1 MAVNREELREL
12 CKKLNLY
19 HLSRIDTFDIDI
31 KDKLAYVKYLLEYE
45 LTERHKKVMN
55 KNRMASH
62 LPKVKGE
69 LKFNGIDEWNFEDV
83 KKLKWLE
90 NNMNLIIIGKCGSGK
105 TALATTL
112 GNLAIEKGYKVY
124 YIKVDEYLHILNN
137 VNDYKEKN
145 VYAKIKESDLIILD
159 ELMYLPMSTEDV
171 VKLYRSIMY
180 LSEVRSFIFITN
192 RRLQEWID
200 LIEDRHTMETVVDR
214 IANGSRQ
221 IFLN

>member
-1 MAVNREELREL
+1 MATNKEELREL
-12 CKKLNLY
+12 CRKLNLF
-19 HLSRIDTFDIDI
+19 HLSRIDSFDIDI
-31 KDKLAYVKYLLEYE
+31 KDKQAYFKYLLEYE
-45 LTERHKKVMN
+45 FEERHKKVMN

-62 LPKVKGE
+62 LPKIKGE

-105 TALATTL
+105 TALAVTL
-112 GNLAIEKGYKVY
+112 GNIAIEKGYKVY

-137 VNDYKEKN
+137 ANGYKEKN
-145 VYAKIKESDLIILD
+145 AYAKIKESDLIILD
-159 ELMYLPMSTEDV
+159 ELMYLPMTTEDV

>member
-1 MAVNREELREL
+1 
-12 CKKLNLY
+12 
-19 HLSRIDTFDIDI
+19 
-31 KDKLAYVKYLLEYE
+31 
-45 LTERHKKVMN
+45 
-55 KNRMASH
+55 MASH

-90 NNMNLIIIGKCGSGK
+90 SNMNLIIIGKCGSGK
-105 TALATTL
+105 TALAVTL
-112 GNLAIEKGYKVY
+112 GNIAIEKGYKVY

-137 VNDYKEKN
+137 ANGYKEKN
-145 VYAKIKESDLIILD
+145 AYAKIKESDLIILD
-159 ELMYLPMSTEDV
+159 ELMYLPMTTEDV
-171 VKLYRSIMY
+171 VRLYRSIMY